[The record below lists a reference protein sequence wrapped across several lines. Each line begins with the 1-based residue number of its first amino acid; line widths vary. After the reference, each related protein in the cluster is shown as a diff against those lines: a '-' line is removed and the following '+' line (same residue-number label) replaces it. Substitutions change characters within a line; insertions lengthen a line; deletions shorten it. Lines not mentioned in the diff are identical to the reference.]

1 MSDPRDPKLEALLR
15 SRPLVPPSPDLVARI
30 AIAARMRPQTRPLS
44 VSEWL
49 AQLFAEF
56 RLPRPAIAMSALLL
70 LGVVAGW
77 SAPLALTGPDD
88 DADTEALQMQSF
100 LYADDEEP
108 T

>member
-15 SRPLVPPSPDLVARI
+15 SRPLVPPSPDLAARI
-30 AIAARMRPQTRPLS
+30 AIAARARPQTRPLS

-56 RLPRPAIAMSALLL
+56 RLPQPAIAMSALLL
-70 LGVVAGW
+70 LGMAAGW
-77 SAPLALTGPDD
+77 SAPFALAVPDD
-88 DADTEALQMQSF
+88 DADALQVQSF